1 VHSALRT
8 QHFAVAPVV
17 LAPQG
22 MGTNEVV
29 RALGDQEWL
38 DGVADP
44 VQQAVRKL
52 FESAGEGGRQ
62 LKNFLHGSALGH
74 PLHPALIDLP
84 LGSWTL
90 AAILDGMEVTRGRKK
105 NKAADTAIGVGLIGA
120 VAAAIAGITDWSET
134 DARAKR
140 IGATHGVMNLAATA
154 LYATSLFVRRRSR
167 SQGIGLSMIAYA
179 VAASA
184 AYLGGHLTYGEQ
196 IGVDHTATADQG
208 TPEKFVAVLD
218 DDQLP
223 ADKPTKVTA
232 DGVSVVLVRQGDA
245 IYALRD
251 TCSHLGGP
259 LSEGKLEG
267 NSIICP
273 WHGSRFCL
281 EDGRVLDGP
290 AVFPERTFDIRV
302 REGKIE
308 FRARA

>member
-1 VHSALRT
+1 
-8 QHFAVAPVV
+8 
-17 LAPQG
+17 
-22 MGTNEVV
+22 MGTEKVV

-44 VQQAVRKL
+44 IQQAVRTL
-52 FESAGEGGRQ
+52 FESAGESGRH

-90 AAILDGMEVTRGRKK
+90 AAILDAIEVSRGRKK
-105 NKAADTAIGVGLIGA
+105 GKAADTAIKIGLIGA
-120 VAAAIAGITDWSET
+120 VAAAVAGLTDWSET

-140 IGATHGVMNLAATA
+140 IGMTHGMMNLAATA
-154 LYATSLFVRRRSR
+154 LYATSLLVRRRSR
-167 SQGIGLSMIAYA
+167 PKGIGLSMIAYA
-179 VAASA
+179 IASSSA
-184 AYLGGHLTYGEQ
+184 FLGGHLTYGEQ
-196 IGVDHTATADQG
+196 IGVDHTATAEQG
-208 TPEKFVAVLD
+208 KPEDFVAVLD
-218 DDQLP
+218 DDKLP
-223 ADKPTKVTA
+223 AEKPTKAIA
-232 DGVSVVLVRQGDA
+232 DGVSLVLVRQGET

-267 NSIICP
+267 NSIRCP

-290 AVFPERTFDIRV
+290 AVFPERVFDVRV

-308 FRARA
+308 VRAQKEG